1 MKIIIFGSTGLIG
14 NELVKQFSANHEI
27 IEVSRSST
35 EITADYTN
43 QSSLIDMFEKIGSF
57 DALINV
63 AGRDT
68 QFIPASE
75 LTPENFL
82 YGAERK
88 LMGQVNLVLIGQKY
102 INKGGSF
109 TLSSGYLN
117 HYPNPYSMATSP
129 FNAFIDN
136 FAETMS
142 ANMTNNVRINVVSP
156 SPVVDILQPG
166 RVTPE
171 YVAKSYIKS
180 VEGSESGS
188 IYKAWNIKEEI

>member
-14 NELVKQFSANHEI
+14 KELVKQFSANHEI
-27 IEVSRSST
+27 IEISRSST
-35 EITADYTN
+35 EITADYTD
-43 QSSLIDMFEKIGSF
+43 QDSLVEMFEKIGSF

-68 QFIPASE
+68 QFVPPSE
-75 LTPENFL
+75 LTPANFM
-82 YGAERK
+82 YGSERK

-136 FAETMS
+136 FIETMS
-142 ANMTNNVRINVVSP
+142 PNMTNDVRINVVSP
-156 SPVVDILQPG
+156 SPVVDVLEEG
-166 RVTPE
+166 RVTPK
-171 YVAKSYIKS
+171 YVAQSYIES
-180 VEGSESGS
+180 VEGTESGVV
-188 IYKAWNIKEEI
+188 YKAWNMN

>member
-1 MKIIIFGSTGLIG
+1 MKIIVFGSTGLIG
-14 NELVKQFSANHEI
+14 KELVKQFSANHEI

-35 EITADYTN
+35 EITADYTDKN
-43 QSSLIDMFEKIGSF
+43 SLVEMFEKIGTF

-63 AGRDT
+63 AGGDT
-68 QFIPASE
+68 QFVPASE
-75 LTPENFL
+75 LTSENFM

-88 LMGQVNLVLIGQKY
+88 LMGQVNLVLIGQKH

-117 HYPNPYSMATSP
+117 HYPNPHSMATSP

-136 FAETMS
+136 FVETMA
-142 ANMTNNVRINVVSP
+142 ANMTNDVRINVVSP
-156 SPVVDILQPG
+156 SPVVDVLQDG

-180 VEGSESGS
+180 VEGSESGTV
-188 IYKAWNIKEEI
+188 YKAWNIK

>member
-14 NELVKQFSANHEI
+14 KELEKQLSKEHEVI
-27 IEVSRSST
+27 GISRSST
-35 EITADYTN
+35 EITADYTDEN
-43 QSSLIDMFEKIGSF
+43 SLIEMFEKIGSF

-68 QFIPASE
+68 QFVQASE
-75 LTPENFL
+75 ITPANFK
-82 YGAERK
+82 YGAQRK

-117 HYPNPYSMATSP
+117 HYPNPFSMATSP

-136 FAETMS
+136 FIETMS
-142 ANMTNNVRINVVSP
+142 ANMAHDIRINVVSP
-156 SPVVDILQPG
+156 SPVVETLQPG

-171 YVAKSYIKS
+171 FVSKSYIES
-180 VEGSESGS
+180 VEGSDSGKVF
-188 IYKAWNIKEEI
+188 KAWNMD